1 MSIFDLR
8 VNEVPVLR
16 QKAAEVHNFDTS
28 LSVLTNGMFD
38 TMHEAKGIGLAA
50 PQIGV
55 SQRIIVID
63 IEDVAPD
70 YPPMALVNPKIT
82 QASGESLGEE
92 GCLSLPRFRAMV
104 RRAAE
109 VSIQARTVSGESV
122 DFEAE
127 GLMAR
132 VLQHEVDHL
141 DGILITDRLLPA
153 DQELL
158 EDTNSRESDQ

>member
-1 MSIFDLR
+1 
-8 VNEVPVLR
+8 
-16 QKAAEVHNFDTS
+16 
-28 LSVLTNGMFD
+28 
-38 TMHEAKGIGLAA
+38 
-50 PQIGV
+50 
-55 SQRIIVID
+55 
-63 IEDVAPD
+63 
-70 YPPMALVNPKIT
+70 MALVNPKIT

-92 GCLSLPRFRAMV
+92 GCLSLPDFRAMV
-104 RRAAE
+104 RRATE

-141 DGILITDRLLPA
+141 DGILITDRLLPE

-158 EDTNSRESDQ
+158 EDTN

>member
-8 VNEVPVLR
+8 VNEDPVLR

-55 SQRIIVID
+55 SQRIIVIA

-82 QASGESLGEE
+82 HASGESLGEE

-158 EDTNSRESDQ
+158 EDTNSREADQ

>member
-1 MSIFDLR
+1 MAIFDLR
-8 VNEVPVLR
+8 VNEDPILR
-16 QKAAEVHNFDTS
+16 QKATEVQNFDTS
-28 LSVLTNGMFD
+28 LSVLANGMFD

-70 YPPMALVNPKIT
+70 YPRMALVNPKIT
-82 QASGESLGEE
+82 HASGESLGEE

>member
-1 MSIFDLR
+1 MAIFDLR
-8 VNEVPVLR
+8 VNEDPILR
-16 QKAAEVHNFDTS
+16 QKATEVQNFDTS

-70 YPPMALVNPKIT
+70 CPPMALVNPKIT
-82 QASGESLGEE
+82 QASGEALGEE
-92 GCLSLPRFRAMV
+92 GCLSLPDFRAIV
-104 RRAAE
+104 RRATG
-109 VSIQARTVSGESV
+109 VSIQAQTVSGESV
-122 DFEAE
+122 GFDAE

-141 DGILITDRLLPA
+141 DGILITDRLLPE

-158 EDTNSRESDQ
+158 EDAN

>member
-8 VNEVPVLR
+8 VNEDPVLR
-16 QKAAEVHNFDTS
+16 QKATEVHNFDTS

-82 QASGESLGEE
+82 HASGESLGEE

>member
-8 VNEVPVLR
+8 VNEDPVLR

-63 IEDVAPD
+63 IEDIAPD

-82 QASGESLGEE
+82 HASGESLGEE

>member
-8 VNEVPVLR
+8 VNEDPVLR

-82 QASGESLGEE
+82 HASGESLGEE

>member
-1 MSIFDLR
+1 MAIFDLR
-8 VNEVPVLR
+8 VNEDPILR
-16 QKAAEVHNFDTS
+16 QKAVEVQNFDTS

-82 QASGESLGEE
+82 QASSEALGEE
-92 GCLSLPRFRAMV
+92 GCLSLPAFRAMV
-104 RRAAE
+104 RRATE
-109 VSIQARTVSGESV
+109 VSIQAQTVSGESI

-141 DGILITDRLLPA
+141 DGILITDRLLPE

-158 EDTNSRESDQ
+158 EDAN

>member
-8 VNEVPVLR
+8 VNEDPVLR
-16 QKAAEVHNFDTS
+16 KKAAEVHNFDTS
-28 LSVLTNGMFD
+28 LSLLTNGSFE
-38 TMHEAKGIGLAA
+38 TMLEAKGIGLSA
-50 PQIGV
+50 PQIGG

-82 QASGESLGEE
+82 HASGESLGEE